1 MGYDVVKDETDGDIG
16 IGAYVNWHLNY
27 RDMNR
32 RIRTFIA
39 NMAYS
44 PIGNKMIQ
52 IVGAASLYAKYKVWS
67 SKKDFLSEA
76 KKEFGKESAKGNLE
90 DFKQALKKHWV
101 SYNEYANQYEFY
113 KKSEEERNEYVSR
126 LKMAYFYWRYTP
138 GIAKSVFRNKTRFLK
153 TFNMYVH
160 RKWLYAPESSY
171 EEFAQLVSCYD
182 CIVKPCDGKLG
193 KGIFKTYMN
202 TGYKEDNRKLYE
214 SCVKDRMLVEQCIES
229 CEELRS
235 LHPQSLNTIRV
246 VTISNKEKACVFSGV
261 LRTGVGDSVV
271 DNSHKGGISAQINIE
286 NGIVETDGANTKGE
300 QFTCHPDSEVVFKGF
315 KIPKWNMIVETVCE
329 AAKLTDNP
337 ITGWDVV
344 LNNQGKVE
352 FVEANYGPDMDMM
365 QTRYKAGAK
374 KKIYSLIKEYCG
386 IELK

>member
-1 MGYDVVKDETDGDIG
+1 MS
-16 IGAYVNWHLNY
+16 LQ
-27 RDMNR
+27 RD
-32 RIRTFIA
+32 FKSLIA
-39 NMAYS
+39 NLAYS
-44 PIGNKMIQ
+44 PIGCFFVSL
-52 IVGAASLYAKYKVWS
+52 VGGGGIYAELNVRLCMRRFLAAAR
-67 SKKDFLSEA
+67 
-76 KKEFGKESAKGNLE
+76 KEFEKESSLGKFEDYKLALE
-90 DFKQALKKHWV
+90 KHWV

-126 LKMAYFYWRYTP
+126 LRMAYFYWRYTP
-138 GIAKSVFRNKTRFLK
+138 GVAKAVFRNKPRFLG
-153 TFNMYVH
+153 TFNKFIH
-160 RKWLYAPESSY
+160 RKWLYAPEASF
-171 EEFAQLVSCYD
+171 EEFKQLISCYD

-193 KGIFKTYMN
+193 KGIFKTFKD
-202 TGYKEDNRKLYE
+202 TDHSDDKKLYD

-261 LRTGVGDSVV
+261 LRSGVGDSVV

-286 NGIVETDGANTKGE
+286 NGIVETDGANTNGE
-300 QFTCHPDSEVVFKGF
+300 QFTCHPDSKVVFKGF

-374 KKIYSLIKEYCG
+374 KKIYALIKEYCG
-386 IELK
+386 IKMK